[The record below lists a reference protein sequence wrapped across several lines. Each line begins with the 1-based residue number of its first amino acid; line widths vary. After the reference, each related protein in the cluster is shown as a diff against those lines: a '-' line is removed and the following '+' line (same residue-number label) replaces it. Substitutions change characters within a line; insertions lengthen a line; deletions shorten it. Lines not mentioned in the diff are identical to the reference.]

1 MDLHHCHHCRLVGAQ
16 VLSHFSMVLEIF
28 SLITQGLHYQRTFR
42 VLPLQSLLEVRFA
55 FFISHSQQF
64 IISSCLLF

>member
-16 VLSHFSMVLEIF
+16 LLRHFSMVLEIS
-28 SLITQGLHYQRTFR
+28 SLTTQGLHYQRIFR

-64 IISSCLLF
+64 LISSCLLF